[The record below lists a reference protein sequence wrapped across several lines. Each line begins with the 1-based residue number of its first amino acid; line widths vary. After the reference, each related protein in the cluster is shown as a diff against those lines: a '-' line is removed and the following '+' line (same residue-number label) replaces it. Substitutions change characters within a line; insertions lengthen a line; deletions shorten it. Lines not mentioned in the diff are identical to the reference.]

1 MMPPS
6 PESGALRI
14 ALAQISTQVGDC
26 VGNADRVLDTL
37 ARVRQEIHAQVVV
50 FPELTLTGYP
60 PEDLL
65 LRADFLTQCQAQIQ
79 RIAAFAP
86 EMTVILGAPQ
96 RRDDGRLE
104 NAALVIQ
111 GGRVIARYAKQ
122 ALPNYGVFDEKR
134 YFQPGSAPCVI
145 TVQGVAL
152 GITLCEDIWESAP
165 AQAAAQAGARVLL
178 SLNASPYHRHKTDD
192 RLAVVHAR
200 VAETGCPLVYVNL
213 VGGQD
218 ELVFDGR
225 SFVLNQAGERL
236 CPLPAFAEGL
246 GWMDVAADGRVLA
259 HGSGSD
265 WPSGEAEVY
274 AALTTGIRDYVS
286 KNGFG
291 GVVLGLSGGID
302 SALVLTLAVDALGA
316 DQVLAVRMPSRYTS
330 SMSLEDALTQCERL
344 GVRCET
350 LPIEP
355 LFNGFADT
363 LHDLFQGLA
372 PDVTEENLQARI
384 RGVLLMALSNKFNRM
399 LLTTGNKSE
408 MAVGYATLYGDM
420 AGGFAPIK
428 DVPKTLVYALA
439 RWRNAHRQTEH
450 PPIPERVITREP
462 SAELRD
468 NQRDADSLPPYE
480 VLDAIITAFVEND
493 QSVEDMVAAGLDE
506 ATVRRMVRLILLNE
520 YKRRQA
526 PPGIRISR
534 RAFGRDRRYPITS
547 GFRPK

>member
-1 MMPPS
+1 MMPACPQ
-6 PESGALRI
+6 PGAIRI
-14 ALAQISTQVGDC
+14 TLAQISTQVGNC
-26 VGNADRVLDTL
+26 VGNADRMIAAIVR
-37 ARVRQEIHAQVVV
+37 ARQEMAAQVIV

-65 LRADFLTQCQAQIQ
+65 LRADFLAQCEAQIY
-79 RIAAFAP
+79 RIAAAAP
-86 EMTVILGAPQ
+86 DMAVIFGLPARLP
-96 RRDDGRLE
+96 DGRLG
-104 NAALVIQ
+104 NTAVVLDHGQIT
-111 GGRVIARYAKQ
+111 ARYAKH

-134 YFQPGSAPCVI
+134 YFTPGTEPCVVTI
-145 TVQGVAL
+145 GGVPL
-152 GITLCEDIWESAP
+152 GITICEDIWEAAP
-165 AQAAAQAGARVLL
+165 AQAAAAAGARVLL
-178 SLNASPYHRHKTDD
+178 TLNASPYHRHKTDERRHIVAD
-192 RLAVVHAR
+192 RVR
-200 VAETGCPLVYVNL
+200 ETGCPLVYVNL

-225 SFVLNQAGERL
+225 SFAMNRAGERL
-236 CPLPAFAEGL
+236 CALPAFAEGL
-246 GWMDVAADGRVLA
+246 GWLDVTGEGEILA
-259 HGSGSD
+259 HGGSND
-265 WPSGEAEVY
+265 WPNGEAEVY
-274 AALTTGIRDYVS
+274 AALTTGIRDYVR
-286 KNGFG
+286 KNGFP

-330 SMSLEDALTQCERL
+330 PMSLEDALTQCERL

-355 LFNGFADT
+355 LFTGFTET
-363 LHDLFQGLA
+363 LKPLFQGLA
-372 PDVTEENLQARI
+372 ADVTEENLQARI

-439 RWRNAHRQTEH
+439 RWRNQHRQTEH

-480 VLDAIITAFVEND
+480 VLDRIITAFVEED
-493 QSVEDMVAAGLDE
+493 QSIADMVAAGLDE
-506 ATVRRMVRLILLNE
+506 TTVRRMVRLILLNE
-520 YKRRQA
+520 YKRRQS

-534 RAFGRDRRYPITS
+534 RAFGRDRRYPISS
-547 GFRPK
+547 GFRPE